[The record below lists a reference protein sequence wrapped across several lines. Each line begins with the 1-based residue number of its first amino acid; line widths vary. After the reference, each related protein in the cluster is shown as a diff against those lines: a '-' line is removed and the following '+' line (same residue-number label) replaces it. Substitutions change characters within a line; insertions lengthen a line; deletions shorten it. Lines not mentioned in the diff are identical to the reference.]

1 LKKNSEDFENRK
13 YFVKFNELTTFT
25 LNHSNLL
32 YQIALTNLHGI
43 GPKRASILVSTL
55 EKLESVFTEQF
66 KDIQHQTGFRHSLL
80 INMKRDEALRKAEE
94 HLNYILKHAIQ
105 THFYLDSNY
114 PRRLKQCV
122 DAPLLLYSKGNFD
135 PNPTRAVAIVGTRS
149 STNYGATLCEQL
161 ISTFAGKN
169 IQVVSGM
176 AYGIDV
182 QAHQHS
188 VKNDIETI
196 GVLGHGLDRIY
207 PGIHRRIAE
216 NMFHR
221 GGLLTEFPFGTK
233 PDKENFPMRNRI
245 VAGLTDAT
253 IVIESSKKGGSLI
266 TARLANDYNR
276 DVFAFPGNI
285 GSTYSEGC
293 NMLIKQ
299 QQAHL
304 VLSGDDFL
312 SQMNWTEEAKPMA
325 IQRSCFI
332 ELSETE
338 RSICLNLEGKSGEYI
353 DVIANQTSLPISAL
367 NVHLFHLEM
376 KGMIQTLPGKKY
388 RLV

>member
-1 LKKNSEDFENRK
+1 M
-13 YFVKFNELTTFT
+13 FT
-25 LNHSNLL
+25 LNHSELL

-43 GPKRASILVSTL
+43 GPKKANALVSKL
-55 EKLESVFTEQF
+55 EKLELLFTEKF
-66 KDIQHQTGFRHSLL
+66 KDIQHVTGFSRSLL
-80 INMKRDEALRKAEE
+80 LNMKREDALRKADE

-114 PRRLKQCV
+114 PRRLKQCD

-135 PNPTRAVAIVGTRS
+135 PNPERAVAIVGTRS
-149 STNYGATLCEQL
+149 STNYGAILCEQL
-161 ISTFAGKN
+161 ISSFSEKN

-176 AYGIDV
+176 AYGIDI
-182 QAHQHS
+182 QAHRHS

-207 PGIHRRIAE
+207 PSIHRRIAE
-216 NMFHR
+216 NMFNN

-233 PDKENFPMRNRI
+233 PDKENFPRRNRI

-253 IVIESSKKGGSLI
+253 IVIESSIKGGSLI

-276 DVFAFPGNI
+276 DVYAFPGNI
-285 GSTYSEGC
+285 GSVYSEGC
-293 NMLIKQ
+293 NSLIKK

-312 SQMNWTEEAKPMA
+312 SQMNWVVDEAKPIA
-325 IQRSCFI
+325 VQRSCFI
-332 ELSETE
+332 ELSDIE

-353 DVIANQTSLPISAL
+353 DMIANQTNLPISSL
-367 NVHLFHLEM
+367 NIHLFHLEM

-388 RLV
+388 RLI

>member
-1 LKKNSEDFENRK
+1 M
-13 YFVKFNELTTFT
+13 
-25 LNHSNLL
+25 NHTNLL
-32 YQIALTNLHGI
+32 YQIALTNLYGI
-43 GPKRASILVSTL
+43 GPKRARILVSKL
-55 EKLESVFTEQF
+55 EQLESVFTAQYKE
-66 KDIQHQTGFRHSLL
+66 IQHVTGFNRSLL
-80 INMKRDEALRKAEE
+80 INMKRDEALIKAEE
-94 HLNYILKHAIQ
+94 QLNYVIKHAIQ

-114 PRRLKQCV
+114 PRRLKQCE

-135 PNPTRAVAIVGTRS
+135 PNPARAVAIVGTRS

-161 ISTFAGKN
+161 VSSFSGKD

-176 AYGIDV
+176 AYGIDI

-188 VKNDIETI
+188 LKNAIETI

-207 PGIHRRIAE
+207 PSIHRRIAE
-216 NMFHR
+216 NMFYH

-233 PDKENFPMRNRI
+233 PDKEHFPMRNRI

-276 DVFAFPGNI
+276 DVFSFPGNI
-285 GSTYSEGC
+285 GSVYSEGC
-293 NMLIKQ
+293 NLLIRK

-312 SQMNWTEEAKPMA
+312 SQMNWTIKETRPIAV
-325 IQRSCFI
+325 QRSCFI
-332 ELSETE
+332 ELSEME

-353 DVIANQTSLPISAL
+353 DVISSQINMPISAL